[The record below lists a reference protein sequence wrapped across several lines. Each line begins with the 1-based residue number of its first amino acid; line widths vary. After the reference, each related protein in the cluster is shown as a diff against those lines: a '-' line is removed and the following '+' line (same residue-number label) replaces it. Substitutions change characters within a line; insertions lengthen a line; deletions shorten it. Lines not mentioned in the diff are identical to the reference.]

1 MFVIKLSKDQNEIIE
16 KVIEL
21 IKKYGVKSNSDKL
34 LEIHIYIDNEHY
46 VSKKYRISE
55 KNAYKLTTVIPN
67 SYVKAKE
74 ENVKKAKEMLKL
86 F

>member
-21 IKKYGVKSNSDKL
+21 IKKYGVESNSDKL
-34 LEIHIYIDNEHY
+34 LEIHIYIDDEHY

-74 ENVKKAKEMLKL
+74 ENVKKVIEMLKL

>member
-1 MFVIKLSKDQNEIIE
+1 MFVIKLNKDQNEIIE

-21 IKKYGVKSNSDKL
+21 IKKYGVESNSDKL

-55 KNAYKLTTVIPN
+55 KIAYKLTTVIPN
-67 SYVKAKE
+67 SYVKEKE
-74 ENVKKAKEMLKL
+74 ENVKKAIEMLKL